1 MTKVPFGQAKF
12 LQKRWLFSNNTPF
25 FSKGRGRSVMIS
37 DYLVMH
43 PSGPFFTLNDK
54 EYQQALALY
63 PELADDVTY
72 VEETATGFINVGYD
86 SYFDNSTLLAQFERL
101 FKLLHFKS
109 EFKNHNIEVIVDNA
123 TTHTAKPYS
132 LSDFGKSIGT
142 RCTTD
147 TIEYM
152 DSQGQ
157 LQVIDC
163 VFKRGPNNGLSK
175 CLLEISNELNV
186 KLPPK
191 VKLEQLREILANH
204 PAFKVVSLIKYVT
217 CLLFKLLW
225 RHLVLNNLLINITL
239 RYTFYQSFIANLT
252 L

>member
-1 MTKVPFGQAKF
+1 
-12 LQKRWLFSNNTPF
+12 
-25 FSKGRGRSVMIS
+25 
-37 DYLVMH
+37 MH

-63 PELADDVTY
+63 PELTDDAGDVTY
-72 VEETATGFINVGYD
+72 VEKTATGSINLYYD
-86 SYFDNSTLLAQFERL
+86 SYFDNSTILAQFERL

-109 EFKNHNIEVIVDNA
+109 EFKNHNIEVIVDN
-123 TTHTAKPYS
+123 TTIHTAKLYS

-147 TIEYM
+147 INEYM

-157 LQVIDC
+157 LQIIDC
-163 VFKRGPNNGLSK
+163 FFKRGPNNGLSK
-175 CLLEISNELNV
+175 GLLEISKELNV
-186 KLPPK
+186 KLPPR

-204 PAFKVVSLIKYVT
+204 PAFKVVSLIKYAA
-217 CLLFKLLW
+217 CLLFTLLF
-225 RHLVLNNLLINITL
+225 RHLVLNSLLINITL
-239 RYTFYQSFIANLT
+239 RYTFYQSFIVNLT